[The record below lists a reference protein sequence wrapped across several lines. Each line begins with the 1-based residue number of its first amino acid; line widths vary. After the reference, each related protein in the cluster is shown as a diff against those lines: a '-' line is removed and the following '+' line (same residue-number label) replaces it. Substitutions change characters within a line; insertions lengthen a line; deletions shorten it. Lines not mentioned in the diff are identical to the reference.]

1 MKMTMMDTMLINNEM
16 SEYINESHFL
26 VNFSIELISLVN
38 QIILNDAFNQFLGV
52 SFRNQLNMNQA
63 RIKPFSWLL

>member
-52 SFRNQLNMNQA
+52 SF
-63 RIKPFSWLL
+63 

>member
-26 VNFSIELISLVN
+26 VNFSIELIALVS

>member
-16 SEYINESHFL
+16 SEYINEFHFL
-26 VNFSIELISLVN
+26 VNFSIELIALVS

-52 SFRNQLNMNQA
+52 SFRNHLNMNQA